1 MNSILQHRK
10 LWSSQGKSFKIQ
22 SITNDEM
29 RWGFIGFGIA
39 LLGLFILGIISMN
52 VETWKASWQYAGI
65 TTAIIAVI
73 TGIGI
78 LMAIIGHHNWR
89 HR

>member
-1 MNSILQHRK
+1 MDSVQLRRER
-10 LWSSQGKSFKIQ
+10 WSSQGKSFKIQ
-22 SITNDEM
+22 LITKDEM

-65 TTAIIAVI
+65 TTAIIAVV

-78 LMAIIGHHNWR
+78 LMAVIGHHNWR